1 MRKSIGKVI
10 ALMIVWAIVVQL
22 LPVNAQ
28 PFKQG
33 RVVVNHFDTFAG
45 YVSVSED
52 EKYPEGWER
61 GVDVKDKSKKF
72 SIIDTETGSTCL
84 SVGSQ
89 GRIVFPFE
97 EVISKGKIRV
107 SFDMKTLRDKTS
119 VGDMNFSSHVA
130 IDEED
135 INVRYYNYS
144 GSGSWND
151 KRMTY
156 FINTSNDGFSD
167 TEIVRGGSEKQL
179 GDSESKVFFNG
190 ERTGTNGAWHKY
202 ELLIDLD
209 AEIPMVYGYVDSSLV
224 YKCATMDNV
233 REIKDFFF
241 RKSTANTCYIDNFYV
256 NHFFENSHNNA
267 MITLDSEAEEGTVNM
282 VFSTA
287 INNSITVDD
296 FVITSSDGE
305 MVGNPS
311 SVEVLPNSTVRLTMT
326 ELESGLYSIACVGG
340 SVTKSGEIPLNQ
352 VTYNVGVETPD
363 EPIFPENDTISISD
377 FRLYKFVANSKYA
390 NKFSIPGGLY
400 PARISSLTQRDLAE
414 YKAVIKGYNPGASAE
429 LYVILASY
437 NISDEY
443 IIEAIPLNVT
453 AETGEFTI
461 SVDLSQLIKLRE
473 TGEGIVKAFLW
484 NKDTCAPLM
493 ESFEYDWVSPL
504 AD

>member
-10 ALMIVWAIVVQL
+10 ALMIVWVMLVQF

-33 RVVVNHFDTFAG
+33 RVVVNHFNTFAG

-52 EKYPEGWER
+52 EIYPEGWER
-61 GVDVKDKSKKF
+61 GVDVQDKSKKF
-72 SIIDTETGSTCL
+72 SIIDTEIDSTCL
-84 SVGSQ
+84 SIGYQ

-107 SFDMKTLRDKTS
+107 SFDMKTLRDKTAI
-119 VGDMNFSSHVA
+119 GDMNFSSHVA
-130 IDEED
+130 VDEDD

-144 GSGSWND
+144 GSGSWDD

-156 FINTSNDGFSD
+156 FINKSNDAFSD
-167 TEIVRGGSEKQL
+167 TEIVRGGSKEQL

-190 ERTGTNGAWHKY
+190 ERIGTNGDWHKY

-209 AEIPMVYGYVDSSLV
+209 AEIPMVYGYVDGSLV
-224 YKCATMDNV
+224 YKCMTMDNV

-241 RKSTANTCYIDNFYV
+241 RKSTSNTVYIDNFYV

-267 MITLDSEAEEGTVNM
+267 MITLDAEAEEGTVNI

-287 INNSITVDD
+287 INNSVTVND
-296 FVITSSDGE
+296 FVITSSDDE
-305 MVGNPS
+305 ITVNPS
-311 SVEVLPNSTVRLTMT
+311 SVEVLSNSTVKLTMP
-326 ELESGLYSIACVGG
+326 ELESGSYSIACIGEG
-340 SVTKSGEIPLNQ
+340 VTKSGEIPLNQ
-352 VTYNVGVETPD
+352 VTYNVDAD
-363 EPIFPENDTISISD
+363 EPVLPENDTILISD
-377 FRLYKFVANSKYA
+377 FRLYKLVKNSIHA
-390 NKFSIPGGLY
+390 NKYKIPGGLF
-400 PARISSLTQRDLAE
+400 PARISSLTQRDLEE
-414 YKAVIKGYNPGASAE
+414 YKAVIKGYNPGTSAE

-437 NISDEY
+437 DISDEY

-461 SVDLSQLIKLRE
+461 SVDLSQLLKLKE
-473 TGEGIVKAFLW
+473 TGEGTIKAYLW

-493 ESFEYDWVSPL
+493 ESFEYDWASPL